1 MLYNYQHYSELY
13 ANGETFDMTFT
24 DRYTPFPN
32 EAKKRFSVL
41 LEGLD
46 SGEYLITESILNRD
60 HGSSFDQWV
69 RSGAMPVET
78 SEDIEYLRC
87 ASLPAVQKRTAIVK
101 KGKLEMSFTLDAHEV
116 RLVDLVMQ

>member
-32 EAKKRFSVL
+32 GAKKRFSVL

-46 SGEYLITESILNRD
+46 AGTYLITESILNRD
-60 HGSSFDQWV
+60 HGSSFDTWV
-69 RSGAMPVET
+69 HSGAMPVET
-78 SEDIEYLRC
+78 TEDIDYLRC
-87 ASLPAVQKRTAIVK
+87 ASLPAVQKRTTIVK
-101 KGKLEMSFTLDAHEV
+101 NSKLEMSFTLDVHEV
-116 RLVDLVMQ
+116 RLVELVMQ